1 MRIHREFGMNRALAV
16 LLGGALV
23 LAFAACSASPA
34 DTTPPTGSTPAASA
48 PAASQAPASAAAS
61 GTGHVTVPEAGFAM
75 DLPDGWRQI
84 PLDPAGVQQVISQ
97 LSPDSELGKM
107 LASQEGQMAAAGVKF
122 WAMDLTEASVARG
135 FASNV
140 NIILNA
146 APGEPISGA
155 LDAVLSQYQTDTS
168 FSEVDGKVV
177 TLPAGESVRAVYRL
191 TQAMADGSTIEVA
204 GTQFYIA
211 SSTRLYIVSVTCLQS
226 EADGCRAKADAM
238 MQSFEF
244 TGG

>member
-1 MRIHREFGMNRALAV
+1 MRIHGEFGMNRGLAV
-16 LLGGALV
+16 LLGGAVV
-23 LAFAACSASPA
+23 LTFAACGASPA
-34 DTTPPTGSTPAASA
+34 NTTAPTGSAPAASA
-48 PAASQAPASAAAS
+48 PAASEAPPSAAAG
-61 GTGHVTVPEAGFAM
+61 GTGHVTVPEAGFAI

-84 PLDPAGVQQVISQ
+84 PLDPAGIKEVVDQ

-107 LASQEGQMAAAGVKF
+107 LASQEGQLAAAGVKF
-122 WAMDLTEASVARG
+122 WAMDLTDAAVASG

-140 NIILNA
+140 NIILDT
-146 APGEPISGA
+146 APGAPISGA
-155 LDAVLSQYQTDTS
+155 LDSVLGQYQGDTS

-177 TLPAGESVRAVYRL
+177 TLPAGEAVRAVYRL
-191 TQAMADGSTIEVA
+191 TQAMADGSTTEVA

-211 SSTRLYIVSVTCLQS
+211 SSAHLYIVSVTCLQS